1 MANPFRGTMPVAFMA
16 KYATRDGMVVYR
28 LLWDASA
35 MSVVY
40 RLAGKVSPGPG
51 ANSNC
56 SFCRPEAL

>member
-1 MANPFRGTMPVAFMA
+1 VANPFRETIPVAFMA
-16 KYATRDGMVVYR
+16 KYASRDGMVVYH

-40 RLAGKVSPGPG
+40 RLAGKVSPSSG

-56 SFCRPEAL
+56 SFCRPGAI